1 MNIFGDE
8 FYQLY
13 EENKEHEF
21 FVDYVIDLGDE
32 RFSVVEFSPV
42 NSILNNCYKIAV
54 EKSKYTMDEGQNL
67 EIRER
72 RKKIINQFKGIMAET
87 AIHIFLNR
95 KCGLP
100 IDTIH
105 RWDLERSSFAD
116 TRNEYD
122 IKITQSGEEFFIESR
137 SSSSYKTD
145 LRRFMMYYDIIGKYS
160 NQKKNNE
167 RVSDMYVRPVFQYI
181 DCVMTQEEYEVAIY
195 DTFSDISNN
204 RLKLYLVATAGKKE
218 MYGES
223 GYSKNMGQGGTQYQ
237 CIKIKDAHDI
247 MQTLTIYLNEMRER
261 GIL

>member
-1 MNIFGDE
+1 MNNFGDE

-13 EENKEHEF
+13 EENREHDF
-21 FVDYVIDLGDE
+21 FMDYVIDMGDKN
-32 RFSVVEFSPV
+32 FSVVEFMPV

-87 AIHIFLNR
+87 AIHIFLNQ
-95 KCGLP
+95 KCGFSL
-100 IDTIH
+100 DSVH
-105 RWDLERSSFAD
+105 RWDLERSSFTD

-122 IKITQSGEEFFIESR
+122 IKITQSGVDFYIESR

-167 RVSDMYVRPVFQYI
+167 RISDMYVRPVFQYI
-181 DCVMTQEEYEVAIY
+181 NCIMTQREYEKAIY
-195 DTFSDISNN
+195 NTFSDISNN
-204 RLKLYLVATAGKKE
+204 KLKLYLVATVGKKE

-223 GYSKNMGQGGTQYQ
+223 GYSKSMGQRGTQYQ

-247 MQTLTIYLNEMRER
+247 METLTVYRTEMTEWRN
-261 GIL
+261 